1 MLWAVASLDAQKQYG
16 MLLEDCIGQKKPN
29 FMQVYP
35 YYILGIAM
43 K

>member
-1 MLWAVASLDAQKQYG
+1 MEASLDAQKQYE

-29 FMQVYP
+29 FMQIYP
-35 YYILGIAM
+35 YYFSGIGI